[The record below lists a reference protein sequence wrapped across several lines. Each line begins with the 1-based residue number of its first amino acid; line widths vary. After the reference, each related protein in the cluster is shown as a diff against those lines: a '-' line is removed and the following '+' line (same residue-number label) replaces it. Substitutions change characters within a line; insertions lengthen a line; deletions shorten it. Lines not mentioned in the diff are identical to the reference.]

1 MKGNIICGWS
11 GGGRAEEGVLEFLS
25 NKNNLT
31 RFFFKRSAPDSDRI
45 KYYWPN
51 YGFIVSEQHFW

>member
-31 RFFFKRSAPDSDRI
+31 RFFLSALHQTSI
-45 KYYWPN
+45 AFN
-51 YGFIVSEQHFW
+51 IIGLTTVS